1 MSATKPLILID
12 GSSWLFRAFHALPPL
27 TNPQG
32 EATGAVFGMTT
43 MLKRLLK
50 EYAPERIAVIFDP
63 PGPTFRNEL
72 YAEYKANRDETPD
85 ELKKQFPIVS
95 DLIKALGLPVLQ
107 VPGFEADD
115 VIGTLAIQG
124 REQGL
129 TVLIITGDKDMAQLV
144 DGQVRLLDTMKNRT
158 LDAAAVKE
166 KFGVPPERIIDY
178 LALMGDSSD
187 NIPGVPG
194 VGEKTAAKL
203 LNEYGSLD
211 ALVARAGEVKGK
223 LGDNLRAALADL
235 SLWRQLTTIRCD
247 LTLKETVDDLRP
259 GEADKEKLAA
269 LYKRMGFNRWLE
281 ELKNETPEP
290 SHPRAGGDPA
300 SSVETT
306 APLDSRLRGNDE
318 VVVLPPSAKTRA
330 ETVLDEAAFAA
341 MLKKLKAAP
350 LICLDTET
358 DSLDSQQARIVGLS
372 FAVEAGHGWYVPLAH
387 SYLGVPQ
394 QLEMKSVLARLK
406 PILED
411 AKNPKLGQHIKY
423 DLNVLHHHGIDVAG
437 VDYDTMLESFV
448 VDAGSNRHD
457 MDTLALKYLNHSTI
471 HYEDV
476 TGKGKSQIPF
486 HQVAIDKAADYSAED
501 ADITLRLHQTLHPRV
516 IAEPGLKRV
525 FETIEMPL
533 VPALA
538 QIERNGVRID
548 AGLLG
553 RISLEF
559 AKRMDEYQLLC
570 WKEAGQEFNLGSP
583 LQLQQ
588 ILYEKLKLP
597 VLGHT
602 PKGQPS
608 TAEDVLAELA
618 EQHPLPKL
626 ILSWRELSKLRS
638 TYTETLPLQINP
650 NTGRVHTSYHQA
662 GAATGRLSSSDPNL
676 QNIPVRTEEG
686 RRIRQAFIA
695 SEGNLLLSIDYSQI
709 ELRLM
714 AHLSND
720 PRLQEAFK
728 KGLDIHQATAAE
740 VLGLSLEQVT
750 SEQRRSAK
758 AVNFGL
764 IYGMSAF
771 GLAKQLGI
779 ARGEAGDYMAKF
791 FERYAGVKT
800 FMDETKEK
808 ARAQG
813 YVETLF
819 GRRLYLPNIKSK
831 NQAQRGYAERTA
843 INAPLQGTA
852 ADLIK
857 LAMIDLHAFLQKE
870 KSPVRMIMQVHD
882 ELVFEGPQ
890 KIVTELAP
898 LLAERMCLVARLNV
912 PLVADWGI
920 GTEWN
925 QAHSPQG
932 HASH

>member
-1 MSATKPLILID
+1 
-12 GSSWLFRAFHALPPL
+12 
-27 TNPQG
+27 
-32 EATGAVFGMTT
+32 
-43 MLKRLLK
+43 
-50 EYAPERIAVIFDP
+50 
-63 PGPTFRNEL
+63 
-72 YAEYKANRDETPD
+72 
-85 ELKKQFPIVS
+85 
-95 DLIKALGLPVLQ
+95 
-107 VPGFEADD
+107 
-115 VIGTLAIQG
+115 
-124 REQGL
+124 
-129 TVLIITGDKDMAQLV
+129 
-144 DGQVRLLDTMKNRT
+144 
-158 LDAAAVKE
+158 
-166 KFGVPPERIIDY
+166 
-178 LALMGDSSD
+178 
-187 NIPGVPG
+187 
-194 VGEKTAAKL
+194 
-203 LNEYGSLD
+203 EYGSLD
-211 ALVARAGEVKGK
+211 ALVSRAAEVKGK
-223 LGDNLRAALADL
+223 LGDNLRAALTEL
-235 SLWRQLTTIRCD
+235 PLYRQLTTIRCD
-247 LTLKETVDDLRP
+247 LKLKETVDDLRP
-259 GEADKEKLAA
+259 GEADREKLAA

-281 ELKNETPEP
+281 ELKSEAPE
-290 SHPRAGGDPA
+290 SGHPRPSTELRTGSGGDPA
-300 SSVETT
+300 TTVETT
-306 APLDSRLRGNDE
+306 APLDSCLRGNDE
-318 VVVLPPSAKTRA
+318 PVKPVGDSPKTRA
-330 ETVLDEAAFAA
+330 ETVLDETAFAA
-341 MLKKLKAAP
+341 MLRKLEAAP

-372 FAVEAGHGWYVPLAH
+372 FAAEPGHGWYVPLAH
-387 SYLGVPQ
+387 RYLGVPK

-411 AKNPKLGQHIKY
+411 ASKPKLGQHIKY

-448 VDAGSNRHD
+448 VDAGANRHD
-457 MDTLALKYLNHSTI
+457 MDTLALKYLSHATI

-486 HQVAIDKAADYSAED
+486 AQVSIEKAADYSAED
-501 ADITLRLHQTLHPRV
+501 ADITLRLHQALHPRV

-548 AGLLG
+548 TALLG

-559 AKRMDEYQLLC
+559 AQRMDEYQLLC

-618 EQHPLPKL
+618 EQHPLPRL

-638 TYTETLPLQINP
+638 TYTETLPQQVNP
-650 NTGRVHTSYHQA
+650 NTGRIHTSYHQA

-740 VLGLSLEQVT
+740 VLGLPLEQVT

-779 ARGEAGDYMAKF
+779 ARGEAGDYMTKF

-808 ARAQG
+808 ARTQG

-857 LAMIDLHAFLQKE
+857 LTMIDLHAFLLKE
-870 KSPVRMIMQVHD
+870 KSPVLMIMQVHD
-882 ELVFEGPQ
+882 ELVFEGPA
-890 KIVTELAP
+890 KTVTQLAP
-898 LLAERMCLVARLNV
+898 LLAERMCRVTRLNV

-920 GTEWN
+920 GNEWN